1 MTPAKDTNMPAAR
14 LKQRVTIEQQS
25 LAPDGLGGAARGWAT
40 LATVW
45 AEVMPVSGREA
56 LFAFRLESPVT
67 HRVTIR
73 YRTDVKADMR
83 LNYESRIL
91 TIRAVINRGE
101 ENRYLEILAE
111 EGVAS

>member
-1 MTPAKDTNMPAAR
+1 MTLAKDTDMLAPR

-25 LAPDGLGGAARGWAT
+25 LTPDGLGGATRSWST

-45 AEVMPVSGREA
+45 AEVVPMSGREA

-67 HRVTIR
+67 HRVTMR
-73 YRTDVKADMR
+73 YRADVKADMR